1 MKAIAMNP
9 ITPNIEPK
17 PSTQRRE
24 KIAGGFL
31 KAILAVLLL
40 AVAMEGPVLAQ
51 TTNAADD
58 GTVLKQIIIFG
69 RHSIRA
75 PTSDTSELNLNSADP
90 FPIFVGVPTGYLTP
104 NGRLAAGLMGTYFH
118 DYLAHEGVLTGD
130 TNTDLARS
138 YFRANTIERSYIT
151 AAKFGAGLIPGAS
164 IPVHTFAAN
173 APDLVFD
180 PLLAK
185 VANVDPARALAEIQG
200 VFGSGTNLA
209 SAYSGELS
217 LISQVLYPTGTQP
230 TYPPA
235 TNATQG
241 SVDPTTQPILLTTN
255 APQSLSNYYT
265 GEVIGMGGLS
275 STISAADPFVMQY
288 AVGFPTNEVGWGRLT
303 LDTLSQQTRLVT
315 LQFDICMRQPYLAR
329 VQSSSAAS
337 HILRSMLQVTGGAPL
352 DGALGTPTSQ
362 VLVIISSDA
371 YLAGL
376 AGLLDMHWL
385 LPDYQPDFCPP
396 GGALVFELRQVTAT
410 GQYLVRVFYTAQTFD
425 QLRNLTPLTLG
436 APPATQQLLVPGGS
450 STTNLD
456 VDFTTFTNLM
466 NAAIGMEYV
475 QSTNEIQP
483 IVQDPYTTDNPTNIT
498 ASVSSNTLT
507 IAWPADHIG
516 WILQAQTNGL
526 SAGQWF
532 DLPGSDVVNAVLIP
546 INPANTS
553 VFYRLSR
560 P

>member
-475 QSTNEIQP
+475 QTTNEIQP

-526 SAGQWF
+526 SSGQWF
-532 DLPGSDVVNAVLIP
+532 DLPGSDVVNAVFIP

-553 VFYRLSR
+553 VFYRLR
-560 P
+560 LQ